1 MGTILWDLPGM
12 STPPLLTAVKRPLA
26 ELFRAVNHEKREFSD
41 LASMDVL
48 ANCRR
53 EQFTKAR
60 TVRHIL
66 APNDRLAAC
75 LDFIR
80 LFVVEFLPI
89 NEDVVYSYR
98 KGVSTFDAV
107 ARHKQGK
114 YFFVCDIA
122 SFFPSL
128 GHKRVEVTLA
138 QGGDRTPISDF
149 DHWQSRF
156 CELICPESGLPMGFP
171 TSPGISNAALKP
183 FDDALK
189 AACDMRGLVF
199 TRYSDDI
206 TISGDCKEALQGI
219 DKLVENT
226 LNAVFPGE
234 FRLNQ
239 SKSKLMNL
247 GMKVKL
253 LGMVLLPDGSV
264 SVDGPFK
271 KDIEVLL
278 HFHSKDRRRFLE
290 KVENDLQR
298 GERKLAGMIN
308 YVNTVDQDYL
318 DKLRRK
324 FGAAAVDYFLHRS
337 FS

>member
-1 MGTILWDLPGM
+1 
-12 STPPLLTAVKRPLA
+12 
-26 ELFRAVNHEKREFSD
+26 
-41 LASMDVL
+41 MDVL
-48 ANCRR
+48 ANCKRQ
-53 EQFTKAR
+53 QFTKSGI
-60 TVRHIL
+60 VRHIL

-89 NEDVVYSYR
+89 NEHVVYSYR

-107 ARHKQGK
+107 ARHTQGK

-128 GHKRVEVTLA
+128 GRKRVELTLA
-138 QGGDRTPISDF
+138 LGSDSTPISDVNLWL
-149 DHWQSRF
+149 DRF
-156 CELICPESGLPMGFP
+156 SDLVCPEGGLPMGFS

-183 FDDALK
+183 FDDVLK
-189 AACDMRGLVF
+189 AVCDVRGLVF

-206 TISGDCKEALQGI
+206 IISGASKEALQG
-219 DKLVENT
+219 VEQLIHDT

-234 FRLNQ
+234 FSLNRT
-239 SKSKLMNL
+239 KTKLLNR
-247 GMKVKL
+247 GMKIKL
-253 LGMVLLPDGSV
+253 LGMVMLPDGSV
-264 SVDGPFK
+264 SVDGEFK
-271 KDIEVLL
+271 KDVEVLL
-278 HFHSKDRRRFLE
+278 HFHAKDRRRFLE
-290 KVENDLQR
+290 QVENDLQK

-308 YVNTVDQDYL
+308 YVNTIDQGYL

-324 FGAAAVDYFLHRS
+324 FGSAAVDYFLHRS

>member
-1 MGTILWDLPGM
+1 
-12 STPPLLTAVKRPLA
+12 
-26 ELFRAVNHEKREFSD
+26 
-41 LASMDVL
+41 MDVL
-48 ANCRR
+48 ANCKR
-53 EQFTKAR
+53 EQFTKAG
-60 TVRHIL
+60 TVRRIL

-80 LFVVEFLPI
+80 LFVVDFLPV

-98 KGVSTFDAV
+98 KGTGTFDAV
-107 ARHKQGK
+107 ARHTQSK

-128 GHKRVEVTLA
+128 SRKRVEFTLA
-138 QGGDRTPISDF
+138 QGSDRTPISDINL
-149 DHWQSRF
+149 WLGRF
-156 CELICPESGLPMGFP
+156 SELVCPEAGLPIGFP

-189 AACDMRGLVF
+189 AACDIRGLVF

-206 TISGDCKEALQGI
+206 TVSGNSREVMQGI
-219 DKLVENT
+219 EQLIGDT
-226 LNAVFPGE
+226 LHSVFPGE
-234 FRLNQ
+234 FSLNRT
-239 SKSKLMNL
+239 KSKLMNR

-253 LGMVLLPDGSV
+253 LGMVMLPDGSV
-264 SVDGPFK
+264 SVDGTFK

-278 HFHSKDRRRFLE
+278 HFHAKDRRRFME
-290 KVENDLQR
+290 QVENDLQK
-298 GERKLAGMIN
+298 GERRLAGMIN
-308 YVNTVDQDYL
+308 YVNTVDQGYL

>member
-1 MGTILWDLPGM
+1 M
-12 STPPLLTAVKRPLA
+12 STPPLPAAVKRPLA
-26 ELFRAVNHEKREFSD
+26 ELYRAVNHEKRDFSD

-53 EQFTKAR
+53 EQFTKAGIL
-60 TVRHIL
+60 RHIL
-66 APNDRLAAC
+66 APNERLTAC

-80 LFVVEFLPI
+80 LFVVEFLPV
-89 NEDVVYSYR
+89 NDDVVYSYR
-98 KGVSTFDAV
+98 KGVGTFDAV
-107 ARHKQGK
+107 ARHTQGK
-114 YFFVCDIA
+114 YFFVCDIT

-128 GHKRVEVTLA
+128 SRKRVELTLA
-138 QGGDRTPISDF
+138 QGCDRTPISDF
-149 DHWQSRF
+149 ELWLDRF
-156 CELICPESGLPMGFP
+156 SELVCPEEGLPMGFP

-189 AACDMRGLVF
+189 AACDVRGLVL

-206 TISGDCKEALQGI
+206 TVSGESKEALQG
-219 DKLVENT
+219 VEQLITDT
-226 LNAVFPGE
+226 LHAVFPGE
-234 FRLNQ
+234 FSLNRT
-239 SKSKLMNL
+239 KSKLLNR

-253 LGMVLLPDGSV
+253 LGMVMLPDGRV
-264 SVDGPFK
+264 SVDGAFK

-278 HFHSKDRRRFLE
+278 HFYAKDRSRFLAQ
-290 KVENDLQR
+290 VENDLQK

-308 YVNTVDQDYL
+308 YVNTVDKGYL